1 MFVWDEAKRLKVIE
15 NHKVDFALLLDVFD
29 DAFGVYFED
38 VEHSSENEIRFN
50 LIGFAAQYGL
60 IYVTFTHENNDIRL
74 ITAWKAEKW
83 MVKEYEQYKK

>member
-1 MFVWDEAKRLKVIE
+1 MFVWDEAKRLKVIAE
-15 NHKVDFALLLDVFD
+15 HKIDFALLLDAFD

-38 VEHSSENEIRFN
+38 AEHSTESETRFN
-50 LIGFAAQYGL
+50 VIGFSAQYGL
-60 IYVTFTHENNDIRL
+60 IYVTFTYENNDIRL